1 MANRYRL
8 YATEEQAVFMR
19 ERHCADA
26 RFVWNL
32 AVEQFGYR
40 ERRERGTTG
49 RSAPGPAA
57 RQRQLAQARQEF
69 AWLAAGSSAVQ
80 QQALR
85 DFDHAAQACFDGNAK
100 EPTWRKRGKSEGF
113 CVRDTKVIVHN
124 QQWAQIAVPKL
135 GWVKFKL
142 SRALPTGKLGMAR
155 ITCDGGG
162 RWHVSFP
169 APQPAVPDA
178 GRAGRAIGIDRGVAT
193 TIATSDGQMLRAPQM
208 RKREQ
213 AKLARLEREK
223 SRRRRGSH
231 RRKIVVHRIATL
243 HQRVADRRRDW
254 VEKITTRVAAN
265 NDMVVVEELA
275 IRNMVRRAIPK
286 PDPDNPGRYL
296 PNGAAA
302 KAGLNKAIY
311 ANCWGLFAKRLGQKM
326 KASGT
331 TLVEVSARYSSQECR
346 KCGHTAKENRQSQT
360 VFLCI
365 ACGHGDHADHNAA
378 EIVLARARPAP
389 TPGPGAAPQGA
400 GTARCAHESENSRW
414 AAQAVQL
421 ESRPFKAGGGQVRS
435 RRLVPWP
442 PPNAAAPPSPSPAR
456 ADERRRAARPRP
468 N

>member
-8 YATEEQAVFMR
+8 YPTEEQAVFMR

-40 ERRERGTTG
+40 EHRQRGTTG

-57 RQRQLAQARQEF
+57 RQKQLAEARQEF
-69 AWLAAGSSAVQ
+69 GWLAAGSSAVQ

-85 DFDHAAQACFDGNAK
+85 DFDRAAQACFDGNAG

-113 CVRDTKVIVHN
+113 CVRDTKVVVYN
-124 QQWAQIAVPKL
+124 QKWAQIAVPKL

-142 SRALPTGKLGMAR
+142 SRALPKGKLGMAR
-155 ITCDGGG
+155 ITRDGAG

-169 APQPAVPDA
+169 APQPAVTDS

-193 TIATSDGQMLRAPQM
+193 TIATSDGQMFRAPRM
-208 RKREQ
+208 GKREQ
-213 AKLARLEREK
+213 AQLARLEREK
-223 SRRRRGSH
+223 ARRRKGSA
-231 RRKIVVHRIATL
+231 RRKVVVARIAAL
-243 HQRVADRRRDW
+243 HQTVADRRRDW

-265 NDMVVVEELA
+265 YDLVAVEALP
-275 IRNMVRRAIPK
+275 IRNMVRRPKPK

-302 KAGLNKAIY
+302 KAGLNKGIY
-311 ANCWGLFAKRLGQKM
+311 ANCWGLFAQRLGQKM
-326 KASGT
+326 KACGT
-331 TLVEVSARYSSQECR
+331 TLVEVPARHSSQECR

-360 VFLCI
+360 VFLCL

-400 GTARCAHESENSRW
+400 GTARCAQETENSGG
-414 AAQAVQL
+414 AA
-421 ESRPFKAGGGQVRS
+421 
-435 RRLVPWP
+435 
-442 PPNAAAPPSPSPAR
+442 
-456 ADERRRAARPRP
+456 
-468 N
+468 